1 MTNPPRLVARTPED
15 VLALVPVLLGF
26 HPSRSLVM
34 LTFGA
39 RRPFHARVDL
49 PESRRDV
56 PGVVDLLVAPVAREG
71 ATSVVLVLYAD
82 DGPLVRR
89 FVREVTAGLRDHA
102 IEVKEA
108 LRVEDGRWFPLLHG
122 VKAGRAGHRFD
133 ISAHPFLAD
142 AVLRGEVM
150 LESREALAGSLS
162 PDPEAVAAVRGAM
175 TLIGPPACDQLVAET
190 AWLRGLVVEG
200 LAGRVPAPDR
210 LARLLV
216 DLTQSEL
223 RERVWAML
231 ERPVARAHV
240 DLWTRVLRAAPEGYV
255 AAPAMLLGFA
265 AWLDGRGALA
275 WCALDRCF
283 EEQSGDPLAD
293 ALAESL
299 LRAVPP
305 SVWDE
310 AMAERRA

>member
-26 HPSRSLVM
+26 HPSDSLVM
-34 LTFGA
+34 MTFGA
-39 RRPFHARVDL
+39 RRPFHARVD
-49 PESRRDV
+49 V
-56 PGVVDLLVAPVAREG
+56 PPARCDIADVVDLLVAPVAREG

-82 DGPLVRR
+82 DKQLPRR
-89 FVREVTAGLRDHA
+89 FLRDVIAAMRDHGV
-102 IEVKEA
+102 EVKEA
-108 LRVEDGRWFPLLHG
+108 LRVCDGRWFPMLHH

-150 LESREALAGSLS
+150 LESRDALARSLS
-162 PDPEAVAAVRGAM
+162 ADPQAVAAVRRAM
-175 TLIGPPACDQLVAET
+175 GLVGLPSRDQLAAET
-190 AWLRGLVVEG
+190 AWLRGVVADG
-200 LAGRVPAPDR
+200 VAGELPAPDR
-210 LARLLV
+210 VARLLV
-216 DLTQSEL
+216 DLTDLEL
-223 RERVWAML
+223 RERVWTML
-231 ERPVARAHV
+231 ERPVAGAHI
-240 DLWTRVLRAAPEGYV
+240 DLWSRVLRAAPEGYV

-283 EEQSGDPLAD
+283 EERVGDPLAD

-310 AMAERRA
+310 AVAERRA

>member
-26 HPSRSLVM
+26 HPTHSVVM

-39 RRPFHARVDL
+39 RRPFHARVDV
-49 PESRRDV
+49 PAARRDI
-56 PGVVDLLVAPVAREG
+56 GDVVELLVAPVAREG

-82 DGPLVRR
+82 DGPLPRR
-89 FVREVTAGLRDHA
+89 FVRDVIAAMRDHGV
-102 IEVKEA
+102 EVKEA
-108 LRVEDGRWFPLLHG
+108 LRVSDGRWFPLLHQ
-122 VKAGRAGHRFD
+122 VKAGRAGRPFD

-150 LESREALAGSLS
+150 LESREALARSLAA
-162 PDPEAVAAVRGAM
+162 DPEAVASVQGPLA
-175 TLIGPPACDQLVAET
+175 LIGPPARDQLSAET
-190 AWLRGLVVEG
+190 AWLRSVVIDG
-200 LAGRVPAPDR
+200 LAGRVPPPDQM
-210 LARLLV
+210 ARLLV
-216 DLTQSEL
+216 DLTELEL

-231 ERPVARAHV
+231 ERPLAGAHV

-283 EEQSGDPLAD
+283 EERRGDPLAD

-310 AMAERRA
+310 TVAERRA